1 MTMAITRPRNRGLRR
16 WLAAS
21 TAVLL
26 LLAMTGPGVGALAFA
41 ASDSAG
47 GPSGPTVEAPA
58 PEPSPPADPPKDEP
72 KEQPAAENPAP
83 EQSPPADQPPAN
95 DGGGSG
101 GGEVSGDATGPEC
114 PPSQEQAPTTVEP
127 PIEQPTLST
136 GGSFSAACIATVRA
150 KKFHD
155 LDGDGATRN
164 SGKDAESGEP
174 AVQGWTFTLKQYT
187 DAACTGDPIW
197 TDTKTTNSSGEVLWT
212 FTSANRV
219 TMPGGARAYYK
230 LVEGDGPVG
239 ETWTNISTKE
249 RKFELVD
256 YANQVELFLNQKQLT
271 INNSL
276 SGHKFDHGDG
286 DKGLN
291 DWTIKLFKDGVTAA
305 IDTTVTKTVGG
316 QPGHWAFYNLPHG
329 DYYVEEVIPVGS
341 GWVQKHGPSY
351 PSGGSKVH
359 MDATTVASGYDFK
372 NELETINNSL
382 SGRKLDHG
390 DDDKGLNDWTIKLF
404 KVGESAAVETTVTKN
419 KDGEPGHWAFYNLPH
434 GDYYVEEVIPVGS
447 GWVQKHGPSYPGGG
461 STVHMDRTSNECG
474 YNFKNKLEV
483 IDNEISGHKFA
494 DVDDDSLAETGEPGL
509 AGWTIELYRSG
520 TTDAV
525 DSTVTSGGGHW
536 AFYDVAPGVYSVK
549 EVLKSGWEQNRAPT
563 GTFTMDH
570 DTPRTGL
577 DFWNFKPGTVDVYK
591 FNDINGDTLENGLDD
606 GRVQEFTLTG
616 PDGPATASTNA
627 DGNLSFTNLKPG
639 DYELSEAAP
648 TDGYESTGRLP
659 VEFTLE
665 LGGSYSIIIG
675 NTDYASVSVFKFNDR
690 DGDGGWDEAPLEEG
704 LIRSFTLEGP
714 AGPSSET
721 TTAATD
727 SSGNL
732 KFEHLK
738 PGTYTLTESALSGW
752 FAGSTWPVTFTLVGG
767 EAYSID
773 VPNTEFAKVD
783 VFKFN
788 DLDGDGNWDD
798 EPGLAREFRLEGPAG
813 PSSAVVTGTTDAD
826 GNLSFTG
833 LKPGSYTL
841 DEETVVGWYQSTS
854 AVPAEFDLTGGET
867 KAFQVGN
874 TQYGDLNGIKFNDL
888 NGNGAN
894 NGEPM
899 LADWRIVLYKL
910 ADQRETFTTRGISI
924 AAVETTP
931 TAPLGYYRFA
941 DTLTLSDGSYSFGN
955 LTPGTYFLAEEPQS
969 GWIRTVSPLEPIIVQ
984 SGSSIHGLDFG
995 NWIPFLP
1002 FTDPD
1007 LGIEKSVS
1015 PTVVDPGQEVVY
1027 TLKYFND
1034 GAGSAT
1040 DFVIVDD
1047 YDETKM
1053 DVVNAAGGTVSG
1065 GKIKW
1070 LIAGPLAAGASATIT
1085 YRMRVHAD
1093 VALGTVIDNTA
1104 EISLADIFDPT
1115 MGDNSDVAR
1124 ITVGEPFLPF
1134 TGSDFT
1140 MLLIAA
1146 AALALAGALIRRS
1159 AHRKAA

>member
-114 PPSQEQAPTTVEP
+114 PPSQEQAPTTVDP

-316 QPGHWAFYNLPHG
+316 Q
-329 DYYVEEVIPVGS
+329 
-341 GWVQKHGPSY
+341 
-351 PSGGSKVH
+351 
-359 MDATTVASGYDFK
+359 
-372 NELETINNSL
+372 
-382 SGRKLDHG
+382 
-390 DDDKGLNDWTIKLF
+390 
-404 KVGESAAVETTVTKN
+404 
-419 KDGEPGHWAFYNLPH
+419 PGHWAFYNLPH